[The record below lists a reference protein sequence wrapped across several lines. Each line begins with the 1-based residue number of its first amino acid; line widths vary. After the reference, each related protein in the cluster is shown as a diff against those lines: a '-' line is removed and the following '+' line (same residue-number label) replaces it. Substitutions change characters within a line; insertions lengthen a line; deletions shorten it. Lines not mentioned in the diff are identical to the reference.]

1 MENEIYGNHSLF
13 LINPKKHY
21 MEENPQFLL
30 NTLKKRESELKNLM
44 DQMRRDKMDHSRVFK
59 SIEEELD
66 QIQVK
71 MIPVPENNPLSK
83 S

>member
-1 MENEIYGNHSLF
+1 
-13 LINPKKHY
+13 